1 MSELSHE
8 EVEKTAARYRTELR
22 KRYQE
27 GKLNAEEVVRLKAI
41 GFQFGRA
48 LIPGVNDLA
57 TTHPELVAEWHP
69 IKNGDLKPCDV
80 LPGSPKKAWWLGSCG
95 HEWEAAINARA
106 MGSGCPY
113 CCNRKLLV
121 GFNDLAT
128 THPKLAAQWLPT
140 KNGDL
145 KPTEVT
151 ASSVNK
157 IWWLGSC
164 GHVWEARIKSRAEG
178 RGCLYCAGRKVL
190 VGFNDLATK
199 CPDLA
204 AEWHPT
210 KNGDLK
216 PEDVTYGSGKK
227 VWWLGSCG
235 HEWEAAIN
243 NRVKGYGCP
252 YCSNRILMKGF
263 NDLASVRPDLAAE
276 WHPTKNGDLKSCDV
290 LPGSPKKVWWLGSC
304 GHEWEAA
311 INRRA
316 AGRGCL
322 YCSSQKVL
330 PGFNDLATK
339 RPDLAAEWHPTKN
352 GDLKP
357 EDVTAGSSKKVWW
370 KCKVCGHSWQAPPA
384 RRVVGAGCPVC
395 AIGNRALKRNK
406 AVVCIETGKIYE
418 SVSSAGLAYG
428 KTRHGGGLCRALQ
441 DPRATAYGYHW
452 RYADEPRKDV

>member
-8 EVEKTAARYRTELR
+8 EIEKTAARYRTELR

-128 THPKLAAQWLPT
+128 THPKLAAQWHPT

-199 CPDLA
+199 RPDLA

-216 PEDVTYGSGKK
+216 PEDVTYGSG
-227 VWWLGSCG
+227 
-235 HEWEAAIN
+235 
-243 NRVKGYGCP
+243 
-252 YCSNRILMKGF
+252 
-263 NDLASVRPDLAAE
+263 
-276 WHPTKNGDLKSCDV
+276 
-290 LPGSPKKVWWLGSC
+290 KKVWWLGSC

-406 AVVCIETGKIYE
+406 AVVCIETRKIYE

-452 RYADEPRKDV
+452 RYADEPKKDV